1 MNAKNSLILLLAI
14 MLIVSQLVDEDST
27 IAHVAASDADEIQ
40 MAMEE
45 GEAAIERATAAPSV
59 VRTAS
64 RPTRTDATS
73 LDDFY
78 GAVEEEDSEQFIEP
92 EVTDEG
98 GDTESDDGVDGGRMN
113 SSDMRP
119 EESGNQPFDPR
130 VG

>member
-1 MNAKNSLILLLAI
+1 MNAKNSLILLIAI
-14 MLIVSQLVDEDST
+14 VLIVGQLFGEDST
-27 IAHVAASDADEIQ
+27 IATVASSDADEIQ

-45 GEAAIERATAAPSV
+45 GEAAIERATAAPPV

-64 RPTRTDATS
+64 RPARTDATS

-78 GAVEEEDSEQFIEP
+78 GAVEEEDSEQFVEP

-98 GDTESDDGVDGGRMN
+98 GDTDSGESVDTSRMN